1 MLFYPKD
8 LVIRDCFSPLEERV
22 CSAKDSVDDREV
34 RVLKLGGEFWK
45 KGLPLVR
52 EILLAYHTDGIAEL
66 EHTNQI

>member
-1 MLFYPKD
+1 M
-8 LVIRDCFSPLEERV
+8 

-45 KGLPLVR
+45 KGPPLVR